1 MIARLQAFALWPL
14 AAGWLSARTA
24 TALILTGATCAAA
37 ARQLTKGGTRNA

>member
-14 AAGWLSARTA
+14 APGWLSARTA

-37 ARQLTKGGTRNA
+37 AHRIAKGGHQ